1 MINQWVNQRYEVVEK
16 IGEGPLFTV
25 YKAREKGTNR
35 IVALKAVHPNY
46 AAEGAFFGALKAG
59 LEATANLNHPNIT
72 VFQEFGTTE
81 DGQPFAIV
89 EFVRGIN
96 LKERVRRIAPFTLS
110 VAVDYACAVTEALH
124 YAHAVGQV
132 HGDLR
137 PQNIIISPEG
147 AVKVTDF
154 GVQKAIAVSP
164 QAQQA
169 VLRSAAPYHAPELSM
184 KLPGSVG
191 GDIYALGAI
200 FYEMLTGTPVYS
212 ADSPEGLADQH
223 AFTAIPSPRAI
234 NPGVPRAVEGI
245 ILKCLQ
251 KKPEQRYRTV
261 AELLNDLKAVR
272 DALRFG
278 KSLSWTPIDNPAAP
292 EPQPVAPV
300 KTPAPKPAPVA
311 APRQPLEPVAAAA
324 ASSQAVSMPSRNRLR
339 AQDDRVSIY
348 IKIALGTVTA
358 VILVCLIGL
367 YAIYL
372 SSWALPKP
380 IVIPT
385 LIGKDI
391 EEVRQIVASK
401 KVRLIE
407 HPEYAA
413 KPRNIVYRTDVEAG
427 EPLRASRPLNVWYSK
442 GPEYVD
448 VPNLVGM
455 TREQAELKLTGVG
468 LKVGKISPQYDS
480 KAPINNVIS
489 QDVTYKKRVF
499 HDTPVDMV
507 ISDGPKPDENTSS
520 DTVPPDS
527 GDVPASSSD
536 PSTGASPSGSATPGA
551 AAPGGGSGTDSN
563 AEANQSHT
571 YERSITLVQDGQGSR
586 RVRVEYRDAQGD
598 HPPVVDEVHNEGDVI
613 PLKFDYFGKV
623 ITLKIYYGD
632 KLVKSLSFDPQA
644 TKKKVL

>member
-1 MINQWVNQRYEVVEK
+1 VINQWVNQRYEVVEK
-16 IGEGPLFTV
+16 VGEGPLFTV

-46 AAEGAFFGALKAG
+46 AAEGEFFGALKSG

-72 VFQEFGTTE
+72 AFQEFNTTE
-81 DGQPFAIV
+81 DGQPFAVV

-110 VAVDYACAVTEALH
+110 VAIDYACAVTEALH
-124 YAHAVGQV
+124 YAHTVGQV

-154 GVQKAIAVSP
+154 GVQQAIAVSS

-169 VLRSAAPYHAPELSM
+169 VLRSAAPYHSPELSM
-184 KLPGSVG
+184 KLPGSVS

-200 FYEMLTGTPVYS
+200 LYEMLTGTPVYS

-223 AFTAIPSPRAI
+223 AFAVIPSPRAI
-234 NPGVPRAVEGI
+234 NPGVPRAVEGT

-251 KKPEQRYRTV
+251 KRPEQRYRTV

-278 KSLSWTPIDNPAAP
+278 KSLSWTPLEI
-292 EPQPVAPV
+292 PVAPV
-300 KTPAPKPAPVA
+300 TPAAVETPAAAPIKTPVPPPKATPTPVA
-311 APRQPLEPVAAAA
+311 TQPLEPVASVA
-324 ASSQAVSMPSRNRLR
+324 ASSQAVTMPSRNRLR
-339 AQDDRVSIY
+339 AQDERVSFY
-348 IKIALGTVTA
+348 LKIALGTVTA

-372 SSWALPKP
+372 TNWVVPKP
-380 IVIPT
+380 IAIPS

-391 EEVRQIVASK
+391 DEVRQIVASK
-401 KVRLIE
+401 KVKLIE
-407 HPEYAA
+407 HPDYAN

-427 EPLRASRPLNVWYSK
+427 EAIRSSRPVNVWYSK

-455 TREQAELKLTGVG
+455 TREDAELKLNAVG
-468 LKVGKISPQYDS
+468 LKVGKIAPQYD
-480 KAPINNVIS
+480 KKVPVNHVIS
-489 QDVTYKKRVF
+489 QDVTFKKRVF

-507 ISDGPKPDENTSS
+507 VSDGPKPDEISPDAGSPDGDPSADNSP
-520 DTVPPDS
+520 DTPSTS
-527 GDVPASSSD
+527 GD
-536 PSTGASPSGSATPGA
+536 STDTS
-551 AAPGGGSGTDSN
+551 TDAN
-563 AEANQSHT
+563 AEATLAHK
-571 YERSITLVQDGQGSR
+571 YDRSVTLVKDGQGAR
-586 RVRVEYRDAQGD
+586 RVRIEYKDAQGD
-598 HPPVVDEVHNEGDVI
+598 HPPVVDETHNEGDVI
-613 PLKFDYFGKV
+613 PVQFDYFGKS
-623 ITLKIYYGD
+623 ITLLIYYD
-632 KLVKSLSFDPQA
+632 NKLVKKLTFDPLA
-644 TKKKVL
+644 TKKKAL